1 MNAKLGFL
9 GILFRANK
17 ARIGDELDKTLLKA
31 NLVIVASNAMSNT
44 AQAFTRRL
52 SEHAIPFKIEFT
64 KEELGS
70 AVGRNE
76 VNFIGIYDSKAAK
89 AYLRKGE

>member
-17 ARIGDELDKTLLKA
+17 ARIGDELDKSLMKA
-31 NLVIVASNAMSNT
+31 DLVIVATDATSNT
-44 AQAFTRRL
+44 AEAFIRRL
-52 SEHAIPFKIEFT
+52 TEHAIPHRIEFT
-64 KEELGS
+64 KEELGE
-70 AVGRNE
+70 ALGRKE